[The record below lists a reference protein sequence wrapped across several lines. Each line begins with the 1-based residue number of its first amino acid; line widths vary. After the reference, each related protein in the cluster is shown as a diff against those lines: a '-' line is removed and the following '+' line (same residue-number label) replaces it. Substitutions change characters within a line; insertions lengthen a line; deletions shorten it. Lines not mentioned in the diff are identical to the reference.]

1 LGRVNGLWAAQAVTG
16 DAFGALALG
25 GLTRV
30 FPLTSAILIFSLIA
44 LLSSGAMAIGFR
56 SLRFAS
62 SKRSEDLPSTS
73 AEKSERPQPQ
83 LSKTEKA

>member
-25 GLTRV
+25 GLTRI
-30 FPLTSAILIFSLIA
+30 FPLTSAVLIFSLVA

-62 SKRSEDLPSTS
+62 SKKSEDLPST
-73 AEKSERPQPQ
+73 AADRSERSQPQ
-83 LSKTEKA
+83 LLKSEKA